1 MCSKANALIQYNRV
15 NNKARR
21 TRTMRCLTHGPV
33 FNATAHKQPIVSTH
47 HWQAAHPN
55 SSSKAHTKLLAKPI
69 MHVKTIRV
77 HELDMA
83 LLHEG
88 AFVLKLSV
96 FKLFNLKLLGLKTPA
111 TKNKAL
117 LIRWYALHPYT
128 ESLASRSP

>member
-21 TRTMRCLTHGPV
+21 TRTMHCPTHGPV
-33 FNATAHKQPIVSTH
+33 FKATAHKQPIVSTH
-47 HWQAAHPN
+47 HWQASHPN
-55 SSSKAHTKLLAKPI
+55 SSSKARTKLLAKPI

-77 HELDMA
+77 HELGMA
-83 LLHEG
+83 LLREG
-88 AFVLKLSV
+88 AFVL
-96 FKLFNLKLLGLKTPA
+96 KLFNLKLLGLKTLA